1 MCRINIEETRFK
13 KQGPRKTR
21 NKKQVARIQEETRIL
36 LMSQELENRFEEFAK
51 RVRDFCLELKFDVI
65 NREYISQ
72 LIRSS
77 GSVDANYIEA
87 SDSLGK
93 ADESMKLKIS
103 RREAKES
110 VYWLKLLLT
119 YDDRTLEESRL
130 SLIDEAQQIK
140 KILSAIINK
149 L

>member
-1 MCRINIEETRFK
+1 
-13 KQGPRKTR
+13 
-21 NKKQVARIQEETRIL
+21 
-36 LMSQELENRFEEFAK
+36 
-51 RVRDFCLELKFDVI
+51 
-65 NREYISQ
+65 
-72 LIRSS
+72 
-77 GSVDANYIEA
+77 
-87 SDSLGK
+87 
-93 ADESMKLKIS
+93 MKLKIS